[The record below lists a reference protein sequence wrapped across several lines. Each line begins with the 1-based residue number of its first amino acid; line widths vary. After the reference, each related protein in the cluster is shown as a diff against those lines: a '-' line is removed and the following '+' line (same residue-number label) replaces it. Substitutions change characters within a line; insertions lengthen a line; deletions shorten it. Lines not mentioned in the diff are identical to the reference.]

1 MKHLSWTTHWSR
13 NKQAYQSVYKP
24 LAAQELRELC
34 RMSMENWVSF
44 PFLHKRHPDLNLS
57 VFQVDTQ
64 SNSLMHVP
72 IILLLLI
79 IYSNMN
85 KEYKKNTILFLKPD
99 HVVPALKL
107 SSRSP
112 RHL

>member
-13 NKQAYQSVYKP
+13 NKQAYQSVHKP

-44 PFLHKRHPDLNLS
+44 PCLYKRHPDLNLS

-64 SNSLMHVP
+64 SNSLMHLP

-85 KEYKKNTILFLKPD
+85 KKDIILFLKPD

-107 SSRSP
+107 SSRCP